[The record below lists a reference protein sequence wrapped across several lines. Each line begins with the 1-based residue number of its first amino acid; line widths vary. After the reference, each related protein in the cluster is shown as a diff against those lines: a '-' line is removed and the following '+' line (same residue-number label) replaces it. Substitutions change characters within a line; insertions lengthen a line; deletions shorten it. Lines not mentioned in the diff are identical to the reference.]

1 VTIPVVSSTPAVAEP
16 GRFSRHVA
24 ARRGEVRLPASLA
37 VLVAGT
43 LHALLPTRVLFEPRW
58 LIPVLEALLLVALTF
73 VNPNRMTT
81 ETRVSRVAGIILV
94 SIIIITNTISLIHV
108 LDLLIAAHPQDGRD
122 LLLAAGQVWV
132 TNMIAFALV
141 FWELDRGGA
150 VARGP
155 SSDVQRRRADFLFP
169 QDDERVARI
178 ATGSG
183 EELWIP
189 VFVDYLYLSITNST
203 AFSPTDTMPLTARA
217 KLLMTFEAIAAMVT
231 SLLVVA
237 RAVNI
242 LT

>member
-1 VTIPVVSSTPAVAEP
+1 MAEP

-24 ARRGEVRLPASLA
+24 VRRGEVRLPASIA
-37 VLVAGT
+37 VIVAGT

-81 ETRVSRVAGIILV
+81 ETRVSRVAGIVLV

-122 LLLAAGQVWV
+122 LLLAAGQVWI

-155 SSDVQRRRADFLFP
+155 AADVPTRRADFYFP
-169 QDDERVARI
+169 QDDKRVARL
-178 ATGSG
+178 AMGVNA
-183 EELWIP
+183 EWLP
-189 VFVDYLYLSITNST
+189 VFIDYLYLSITNSV
-203 AFSPTDTMPLTARA
+203 AFSPTDTLPLTSRA
-217 KLLMTFEAIAAMVT
+217 KALMSVEAILAMVT